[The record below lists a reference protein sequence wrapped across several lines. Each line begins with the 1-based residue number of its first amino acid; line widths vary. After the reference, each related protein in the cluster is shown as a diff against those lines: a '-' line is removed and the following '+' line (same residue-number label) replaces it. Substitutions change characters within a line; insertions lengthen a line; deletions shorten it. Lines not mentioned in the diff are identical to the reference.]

1 MIPKHLSILR
11 ISIHS
16 SIHLPAHLP
25 TYPRTYQ
32 VQQQIPVIPKA
43 QHLAYQKENLDL
55 FGWELSQEDVDALSH
70 ATSPAVSGGANG
82 TSGDCT
88 VA

>member
-1 MIPKHLSILR
+1 M
-11 ISIHS
+11 
-16 SIHLPAHLP
+16 
-25 TYPRTYQ
+25 
-32 VQQQIPVIPKA
+32 IPKA

>member
-1 MIPKHLSILR
+1 
-11 ISIHS
+11 
-16 SIHLPAHLP
+16 
-25 TYPRTYQ
+25 

-43 QHLAYQKENLDL
+43 QHIAYQKENLDL
-55 FGWELSQEDVDALSH
+55 FGWELSQADMDALSR

-88 VA
+88 VP